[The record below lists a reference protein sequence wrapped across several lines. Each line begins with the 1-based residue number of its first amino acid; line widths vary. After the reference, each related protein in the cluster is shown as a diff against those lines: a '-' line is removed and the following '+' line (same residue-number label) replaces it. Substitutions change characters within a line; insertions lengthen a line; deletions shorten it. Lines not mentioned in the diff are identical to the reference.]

1 MLRNVERAAEFN
13 LIVIS
18 DEIHAELIYAPHRH
32 IPFASLSPDAAS
44 RTMTITSAGKAFNFA
59 APS

>member
-1 MLRNVERAAEFN
+1 MHTRTELLRNVELAAEFN

-32 IPFASLSPDAAS
+32 IPFASLSPDGRCIAHHDDHL
-44 RTMTITSAGKAFNFA
+44 RR
-59 APS
+59 